1 MCLREYA
8 ELKSLDLI
16 GHQFSEL
23 WYHEDS
29 AQKENGTV
37 SWLGVCSTPNCYFGG
52 YMCCV
57 YVVLIVHRL
66 RPGDID
72 VVAALGDSATVSS
85 TVLLSLT
92 S

>member
-1 MCLREYA
+1 MVKVDERVKRWVLFVCMC
-8 ELKSLDLI
+8 
-16 GHQFSEL
+16 
-23 WYHEDS
+23 
-29 AQKENGTV
+29 
-37 SWLGVCSTPNCYFGG
+37 
-52 YMCCV
+52 MCCMYM
-57 YVVLIVHRL
+57 YVVFIVHRL